1 MQAQTFDLVILGGG
15 LAGLTAGN
23 RALEL
28 GLSVAL
34 IEQGEGA
41 QYPCNSR
48 FSGGILH
55 LAFQDVKDAPDSL
68 RRAMSDATYG
78 FADPDATGALADASA
93 RAVDWLQ
100 KEGAKFIRVGA
111 VVWQRWVLAPPRPL
125 TPGLDWNGRGPD
137 VTLRILMDNFR
148 RRGGQVFYGSV
159 ATELIER
166 DGVCVGLKASSRGK
180 ELAFEGKAVLIADG
194 GFQANLE
201 LLRQSI
207 SPQPEKLLQRGAG
220 NARGAGLRMAQALGA
235 DLSDLSTFYGHLLV
249 QEASSNPKLWPYP
262 QLDELAT
269 AGMIVNNLGER
280 VADEGMGGVN
290 LANQIARRKDPHDCF
305 VVFDDGIWQTAGTA
319 SRIPA
324 NPNLVR
330 GGAKFIS
337 AASLQALAEL
347 MKVPQEA
354 FLRTVTTYNE
364 AVSAGKTAALTL
376 ARSTKKHAPMK
387 ISQGPFHALPVCSGI
402 THTTGGI
409 LIDKHARVR
418 RKGGGTVPGLYAAGS
433 SVGGIEGGPQAGYVG
448 GLMKALV
455 LGMLAAEHVAAQGK

>member
-1 MQAQTFDLVILGGG
+1 MQSFDLVILGGG

-34 IEQGEGA
+34 VEQGEGA

-78 FADPDATGALADASA
+78 FADADAAGALADGAA

-111 VVWQRWVLAPPRPL
+111 VVWQRWVLAPPRPI

-137 VTLRILMDNFR
+137 VTLRTLMDNFK
-148 RRGGQVFYGSV
+148 RRGGQVFHGSV
-159 ATELIER
+159 ATGLMER
-166 DGVCVGLKASSRGK
+166 DGVCVGLKAVSQGK
-180 ELAFEGKAVLIADG
+180 EVAFEGGAVLVADG

-201 LLRQSI
+201 LLGQNI
-207 SPQPEKLLQRGAG
+207 SPQPEKILQRGAG

-235 DLSDLSTFYGHLLV
+235 DVSDLSTFYGHLLV
-249 QEASSNPKLWPYP
+249 QDAFSNPKLWPYP

-269 AGMIVNNLGER
+269 AGMVVNKSGER

-305 VVFDDGIWQTAGTA
+305 VVFDDAIWKTAGTVH
-319 SRIPA
+319 RIPA

-330 GGAKFIS
+330 AGAKFIS
-337 AASLQALAEL
+337 AATLEALAEL
-347 MKVPQEA
+347 MKVPQDA
-354 FLRTVTTYNE
+354 FLRTITSYNE
-364 AVSAGKTAALTL
+364 AVGAGKTAELNPPRTTA
-376 ARSTKKHAPMK
+376 KHPPMK
-387 ISQGPFHALPVCSGI
+387 IAQGPFHALPVCSGV

-433 SVGGIEGGPQAGYVG
+433 AVGGIEGGPQAGYVG

-455 LGMLAAEHVAAQGK
+455 LGMLAAEHVAAQGR